1 VSTHGP
7 LPHALVPEG
16 GRVAI
21 LRALPGLGDLLCV
34 TPALRAL
41 RRARPD
47 VEVTYIGLARSGPM
61 IGRYR
66 HLIDEFMACPGFPG
80 LSDVPAEPRAV
91 PGFLAA
97 AQARRFDLAIQLHGS
112 GTVTNLVA
120 QLLGAAR
127 TAGHVAAG
135 IARPDAETY
144 LPWIEDTSEV
154 RRSLRLMAHLGWPSD
169 DERLEFPI
177 ASDAVAPTLPP
188 AYVVVHPGASIAAR
202 RWTSTGFIEVARAL
216 ASDGLSLVVTGS
228 REEIERNRCIVDA
241 LGPAAID
248 LTGMTSLDELAL
260 VLGGTRMVIANDT
273 GIAHL
278 ADALRVPSVV
288 IFTGSSPARWASLD
302 PVRHPAVP
310 GSARRII
317 REARR
322 VLADTA
328 QGRPMD
334 RAA

>member
-1 VSTHGP
+1 V
-7 LPHALVPEG
+7 PHALLPEG

-21 LRALPGLGDLLCV
+21 FRALPGLGDLLCV

-47 VEVTYIGLARSGPM
+47 VEITYIGLVGTGPLLS
-61 IGRYR
+61 RYR
-66 HLIDEFMACPGFPG
+66 HIVDEFLVCPGFPG
-80 LSDVPAEPRAV
+80 LPDVPPDVRAV
-91 PGFLAA
+91 PGFLAT

-112 GTVTNLVA
+112 GTATNLIV
-120 QLLGAAR
+120 QLLGATR
-127 TAGHVAAG
+127 TAGHVANG
-135 IARPDAETY
+135 MARPDAETY

-177 ASDAVAPTLPP
+177 TPETLAPELPAAYAVL
-188 AYVVVHPGASIAAR
+188 HPGASIAAR
-202 RWTSTGFIEVARAL
+202 RWTSSGFIEVATAL
-216 ASDGLSLVVTGS
+216 ANDGLPLVLTGS
-228 REEIERNRCIVDA
+228 GEEIERNRCIAEA
-241 LGPAAID
+241 LGSAAID
-248 LTGMTSLDELAL
+248 LTGSTSLDQLAV
-260 VLGGTRMVIANDT
+260 VLAGSRLVIANDT

-288 IFTGSSPARWASLD
+288 VFTGSSPARWASLD

-328 QGRPMD
+328 NGRPMD

>member
-1 VSTHGP
+1 M
-7 LPHALVPEG
+7 PHALLPEG

-21 LRALPGLGDLLCV
+21 FRALPGLGDLLCV

-41 RRARPD
+41 RQARPD
-47 VEVTYIGLARSGPM
+47 VEITYIGLAGTGPLLS
-61 IGRYR
+61 RYR
-66 HLIDEFMACPGFPG
+66 HLVDEFLACPGFPG
-80 LSDVPAEPRAV
+80 LPDVPADARAV
-91 PGFLAA
+91 PGFLAT
-97 AQARRFDLAIQLHGS
+97 AQTRRFDLAIQLHGS
-112 GTVTNLVA
+112 GTSTNLIV
-120 QLLGAAR
+120 QLLGATR
-127 TAGHVAAG
+127 TAGHVPNG
-135 IARPDAETY
+135 MARPDAETY

-177 ASDAVAPTLPP
+177 TPETLAPELPA
-188 AYVVVHPGASIAAR
+188 AYAVVHPGASIAAR
-202 RWTSTGFIEVARAL
+202 RWTSSGFIEVATAL
-216 ASDGLSLVVTGS
+216 ANDGLPLVLTGS
-228 REEIERNRCIVDA
+228 GEEIERNRCIAEA
-241 LGPAAID
+241 LGSAAID
-248 LTGMTSLDELAL
+248 LTGSTSLDQLAV
-260 VLGGTRMVIANDT
+260 VLAGSRLVIANDT

-288 IFTGSSPARWASLD
+288 VFTGSSPARWASLD

-310 GSARRII
+310 GSAHRII

-328 QGRPMD
+328 NGRPMD